1 MTTLNYNLR
10 GRRTP
15 SDNDLFRMEMT
26 TAKKL
31 PWLHDVLA
39 EIQFLR
45 DSEVNSDEEIEQEI
59 ETSATADHARIK
71 YLESVLDGVG
81 AEYDK

>member
-1 MTTLNYNLR
+1 M
-10 GRRTP
+10 
-15 SDNDLFRMEMT
+15 
-26 TAKKL
+26 
-31 PWLHDVLA
+31 LA